1 MAGTFERINS
11 VTIRIDTAHKKAV
24 GWLMEVA
31 WPAEGSGQR
40 WVARVGNH
48 ASEPLLLD
56 EAKKVAKEFLNKP
69 EAQPPRL
76 NRRPKPDRC
85 QGLDR
90 AYGTCERL
98 TESPIPSKATGI
110 SLFTGRRLRGTL
122 LPACGQTS

>member
-11 VTIRIDTAHKKAV
+11 VTIRIDTPHRKAI

-31 WPAEGSGQR
+31 WPAEGSPQR

-98 TESPIPSKATGI
+98 TEVAYSVEGNGHIP
-110 SLFTGRRLRGTL
+110 LYRPEGTL